1 MAVCKVISMKQQMLA
16 PCYRTINE
24 MITELEKMSFQKFGI
39 AMRQDNPQANQVKSK
54 ISQLKECLSIALD
67 QIKSKL
73 REMENQQKV
82 LFVKKMEIEEEKKKK
97 IAYKQEKEMK
107 LIHYEKERTEK
118 EAERDRISQNINS
131 LKREIRDLAREKS
144 GLERQVNELRSEIRS
159 LESRISSTRDEI
171 SSNEHAKGWLIA
183 GAVVGGLASVF
194 TFGATVPLAVA
205 ATAGA
210 VAVDSRIDKLN
221 DSVRSCNSNKDNK
234 EYRMKSIQLSIDNKE
249 GTVRNREMNLRD
261 KERELNNKKRKI
273 CEIQSET
280 TLIQVQIARIEVEL
294 INKLQEIS
302 QVRNEITELAN
313 IDKLVKELI
322 VQVTGMDN
330 VAIALDNSSELTL
343 SLKNIV
349 NNLGEFERAANCL
362 ESSPEMA
369 MCSHL
374 EYHEMKLRL
383 EEFAKRSALA
393 NKKGIK

>member
-1 MAVCKVISMKQQMLA
+1 
-16 PCYRTINE
+16 
-24 MITELEKMSFQKFGI
+24 MSFQKFGI

-54 ISQLKECLSIALD
+54 ISQLKECLSIALE

-107 LIHYEKERTEK
+107 LIHHEKERTEK

-362 ESSPEMA
+362 ESSPEMTPGV
-369 MCSHL
+369 S
-374 EYHEMKLRL
+374 
-383 EEFAKRSALA
+383 
-393 NKKGIK
+393 